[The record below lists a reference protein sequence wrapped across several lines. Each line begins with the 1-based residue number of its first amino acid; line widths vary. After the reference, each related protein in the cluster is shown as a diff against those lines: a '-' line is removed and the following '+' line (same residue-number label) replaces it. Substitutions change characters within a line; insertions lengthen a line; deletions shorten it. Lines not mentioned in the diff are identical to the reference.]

1 MPQIDQLE
9 PATTG
14 LVVVD
19 VQNAFAHPDSPLAD
33 RGADLSMAV
42 ETVPRI
48 RNLLDLAR
56 AADLPVAFTRSLR
69 RADGRDAPSRVYD
82 VVPGIYRDG
91 EPICCAGDWDAD
103 YVDGIEPRDE
113 EYEVGKL
120 RYDGFRGTPLATY
133 LRGEDVETVLVCGV
147 ATNVC
152 VESTARSA
160 YEAGFNVIA
169 IEDCCAAFDEA
180 AHAQALENVEQLLG
194 TTMTTADLQERLPAK
209 EPQTGIRER

>member
-1 MPQIDQLE
+1 MSQIDRLD

-42 ETVPRI
+42 ETVSRI
-48 RNLLDLAR
+48 QKLLDLAR
-56 AADLPVAFTRSLR
+56 DAELPVAFTRSLR

-103 YVDGIEPRDE
+103 YVDGIEPRDK

-133 LRGEDVETVLVCGV
+133 LRGEGVETVLVCGV

-160 YEAGFNVIA
+160 YEEGFNVVA
-169 IEDCCAAFDEA
+169 VEDCCAAFDED
-180 AHAQALENVEQLLG
+180 AHEQALENIERLLG
-194 TTMTTADLQERLPAK
+194 TTMTTADVRDRLPTAGA
-209 EPQTGIRER
+209 QTG